1 MWKTISN
8 LTKPPQSKQK
18 VSNIIY
24 EDKILTNA
32 KDISNAFNNFF
43 TTIGTKLESQ
53 LPHALCDPMQY
64 LLGDFPN
71 LMTKSRITINDI
83 FREVKTLKNKSCN
96 TADFS
101 PQLIKENCRMLAFPL
116 TFILNQSLDQG
127 EFPTRL
133 KAARVTPIY
142 NKKGA

>member
-1 MWKTISN
+1 MYRDYRARLITELHYKTFNNRVDALTRRTKKEYYRNIFANFKSNTAKLWKTINN

-53 LPHALCDPMQY
+53 QPHALCDPMQY

-71 LMTKSRITINDI
+71 LMTKPRITING
-83 FREVKTLKNKSCN
+83 
-96 TADFS
+96 
-101 PQLIKENCRMLAFPL
+101 
-116 TFILNQSLDQG
+116 IL
-127 EFPTRL
+127 
-133 KAARVTPIY
+133 
-142 NKKGA
+142 